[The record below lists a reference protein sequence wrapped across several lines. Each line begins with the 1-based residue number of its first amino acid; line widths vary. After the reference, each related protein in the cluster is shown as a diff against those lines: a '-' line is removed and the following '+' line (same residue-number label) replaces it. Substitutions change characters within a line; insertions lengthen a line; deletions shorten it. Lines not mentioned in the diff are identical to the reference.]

1 MEEARLEFKSYVVNQ
16 GQFDSM
22 RGDYCQRLR
31 RAIAKQNGYVEQE
44 ELISEEEKRMKF
56 RKGNQNWGREDG
68 RKTEAN
74 VGRRGVDHT
83 EERRRRNSADT
94 PPPTA
99 FDTRKWHRGIKLKR
113 GRREGRESERSD
125 SHSSTG

>member
-56 RKGNQNWGREDG
+56 REGKSKLG
-68 RKTEAN
+68 T
-74 VGRRGVDHT
+74 RRWQKD
-83 EERRRRNSADT
+83 
-94 PPPTA
+94 
-99 FDTRKWHRGIKLKR
+99 
-113 GRREGRESERSD
+113 
-125 SHSSTG
+125 